1 MFMVLAGMGIY
12 MNSLYTKQITLLATP
27 ALTGPVV
34 PDAAQST
41 SSSTLDQILVTLV
54 EPVTIGVV

>member
-12 MNSLYTKQITLLATP
+12 MNSLYTKQITLLATQTI
-27 ALTGPVV
+27 AGPVV
-34 PDAAQST
+34 LDAAQST